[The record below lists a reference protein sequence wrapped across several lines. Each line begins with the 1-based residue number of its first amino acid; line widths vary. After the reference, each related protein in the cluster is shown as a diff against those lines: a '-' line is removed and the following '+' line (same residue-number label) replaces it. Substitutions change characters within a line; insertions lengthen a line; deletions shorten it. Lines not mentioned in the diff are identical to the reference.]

1 MKADV
6 AVAGTYSCSLPSV
19 SVRHGC
25 SVTLLC
31 KKYFKTGKTEFD
43 ISFIALD
50 IQSII
55 AVFVDRI
62 SRNVIISLVNFA

>member
-1 MKADV
+1 MTIFYCKLVCGLKADV
-6 AVAGTYSCSLPSV
+6 
-19 SVRHGC
+19 

-31 KKYFKTGKTEFD
+31 KKYLKTGKTEFD

>member
-1 MKADV
+1 MVRCILVGGLKADV
-6 AVAGTYSCSLPSV
+6 SAS
-19 SVRHGC
+19 
-25 SVTLLC
+25 LLC